1 MANLFI
7 YKEFFNI
14 NVGYSICTSHYLP
27 PYFVTKLFN
36 KFVAV
41 SDWKSFLRLHC
52 QIYWHFMCWKYFDEF
67 FRNNNLLNISLTK
80 FNELNKRGNCNSVYL
95 CFVFSFH
102 FQRSFSLSL
111 ADSLICTCFRTIF
124 LTRSQRNVLWLV
136 CADE

>member
-1 MANLFI
+1 MQQCLI
-7 YKEFFNI
+7 E
-14 NVGYSICTSHYLP
+14 
-27 PYFVTKLFN
+27 
-36 KFVAV
+36 
-41 SDWKSFLRLHC
+41 KSFLRLHC

-136 CADE
+136 CADELLKIVCFYMMTFIFNVVTLIFCVSRIGVRENDE